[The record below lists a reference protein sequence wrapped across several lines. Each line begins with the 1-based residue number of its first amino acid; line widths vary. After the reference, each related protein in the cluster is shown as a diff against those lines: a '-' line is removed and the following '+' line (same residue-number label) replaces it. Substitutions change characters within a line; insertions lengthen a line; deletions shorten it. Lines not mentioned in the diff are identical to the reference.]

1 MSRPSFKKQLFEQF
15 ARVGKALASGHRLEL
30 LEFLAQGERTVEA
43 LAGVTG
49 LSVANT
55 SQHLQ
60 QLRQAGLVATRKQG
74 LHVHYRLADADVSEL
89 LSVMQK
95 LAEKQFAEVERI
107 VRVYLTTKDSLEPVS
122 RDDLLRRAADG
133 DVTVLDVRPPEE
145 YAAGHVPGALNIPV
159 KGLIAHL
166 ATLPPN
172 QEVVAYCR
180 GPYCVLAFEAVAQL
194 RAHGFN
200 ARRLEEGFPEWK
212 TAGLPVEEGAA
223 EESHKVR
230 GI

>member
-1 MSRPSFKKQLFEQF
+1 MSRPNFKKQLFEQF

-60 QLRQAGLVATRKQG
+60 QLRQVGLVATRKEG

-89 LSVMQK
+89 LGVMQK
-95 LAEKQFAEVERI
+95 IAEKQFAEVDRI
-107 VRVYLTTKDSLEPVS
+107 VRTYLTTKDGLDPVS
-122 RDDLLRRAADG
+122 RDDLLKRAAQG
-133 DVTVLDVRPPEE
+133 EVTVLDVRPPEE

-159 KGLIAHL
+159 KELITHL
-166 ATLPPN
+166 EALPHD

-180 GPYCVLAFEAVAQL
+180 GPYCVLAFEAVSQL
-194 RAHGFN
+194 RAHGFR
-200 ARRLEEGFPEWK
+200 ARRLEDGFPEWK
-212 TAGLPVEEGAA
+212 TAGLPVEEGVA
-223 EESHKVR
+223 EESHKR
-230 GI
+230 H

>member
-43 LAGVTG
+43 LAEVTG

-60 QLRQAGLVATRKQG
+60 QLRQVGLVATRKQG

-95 LAEKQFAEVERI
+95 IAEKQFAEVERI
-107 VRVYLTTKDSLEPVS
+107 VRVYLTTKDGLDPIS
-122 RDDLLRRAADG
+122 RADLLKRAAEG

-159 KGLIAHL
+159 KELIAHL
-166 ATLPPN
+166 EALPQD

-180 GPYCVLAFEAVAQL
+180 GPYCVLAFEAVSQL
-194 RAHGFN
+194 RAHGFR

-212 TAGLPVEEGAA
+212 TAGLPVEEGVT
-223 EESHKVR
+223 EENHKIR
-230 GI
+230 

>member
-60 QLRQAGLVATRKQG
+60 QLRQVGLVATRKEG

-89 LSVMQK
+89 LGVMQK
-95 LAEKQFAEVERI
+95 IAEKQFAEVDRI
-107 VRVYLTTKDSLEPVS
+107 VRTYLTTKDGLDPVS
-122 RDDLLRRAADG
+122 RDDLLKRAAQG
-133 DVTVLDVRPPEE
+133 EVTVLDVRPPEE

-159 KGLIAHL
+159 KELITHL
-166 ATLPPN
+166 EALPHD

-180 GPYCVLAFEAVAQL
+180 GPYCVLAFEAVSQL
-194 RAHGFN
+194 RAHGFR
-200 ARRLEEGFPEWK
+200 ARRLEDGFPEWK
-212 TAGLPVEEGAA
+212 TAGLPVEEGVA
-223 EESHKVR
+223 EESHKR
-230 GI
+230 H

>member
-1 MSRPSFKKQLFEQF
+1 MLGKLRLPPKAAVGWIIDNFDGLGLNYWLRLSDIRDRP
-15 ARVGKALASGHRLEL
+15 V
-30 LEFLAQGERTVEA
+30 
-43 LAGVTG
+43 
-49 LSVANT
+49 
-55 SQHLQ
+55 
-60 QLRQAGLVATRKQG
+60 QAA
-74 LHVHYRLADADVSEL
+74 
-89 LSVMQK
+89 
-95 LAEKQFAEVERI
+95 
-107 VRVYLTTKDSLEPVS
+107 PV
-122 RDDLLRRAADG
+122 
-133 DVTVLDVRPPEE
+133 
-145 YAAGHVPGALNIPV
+145 I
-159 KGLIAHL
+159 IAHL
-166 ATLPPN
+166 ATLPPG

>member
-15 ARVGKALASGHRLEL
+15 ARLGKALASGHRLEL

-43 LAGVTG
+43 LAEVTG

-60 QLRQAGLVATRKQG
+60 QLRQVGLVATRKQG

-95 LAEKQFAEVERI
+95 IAEKQFAEVERI
-107 VRVYLTTKDSLEPVS
+107 VRVYLTTKDGLDPIS
-122 RDDLLRRAADG
+122 RADLLKRAAEG

-159 KGLIAHL
+159 KELIAHL
-166 ATLPPN
+166 EALPQD

-180 GPYCVLAFEAVAQL
+180 GPYCVLAFEAVSQL
-194 RAHGFN
+194 RAHGFR

-212 TAGLPVEEGAA
+212 TAGLPVEEGVAG
-223 EESHKVR
+223 ESQKIR
-230 GI
+230 

>member
-60 QLRQAGLVATRKQG
+60 QLRQVGLVATRKQG

-95 LAEKQFAEVERI
+95 IAEKQFAEVERI
-107 VRVYLTTKDSLEPVS
+107 VRVYLTTKDGLDPIS
-122 RDDLLRRAADG
+122 RADLLKRAAEG

-159 KGLIAHL
+159 KELIAHL
-166 ATLPPN
+166 EALPQD

-180 GPYCVLAFEAVAQL
+180 GPYCVLAFEAVSQL
-194 RAHGFN
+194 RAHGFR

-212 TAGLPVEEGAA
+212 TAGLPVEEGVT
-223 EESHKVR
+223 EENHKIR
-230 GI
+230 